1 MIVWSSDVC
10 SPYLRDQRI
19 DHRQQQCCR
28 GVAITRVQRMLDRLL
43 AVVVVGIPLRNAAM
57 ALAQFIGAGFRR
69 GARDQ
74 ELAKQV
80 VESKPGAVEVGDRKS
95 VVSGKSVSVRVGRG
109 GRRRIK

>member
-1 MIVWSSDVC
+1 
-10 SPYLRDQRI
+10 
-19 DHRQQQCCR
+19 
-28 GVAITRVQRMLDRLL
+28 MLDRLL

-80 VESKPGAVEVGDRKS
+80 VESKPGAVEVGPTEEQAGTLDLGQSFGPIGRIAD
-95 VVSGKSVSVRVGRG
+95 VLDEPRAELVRHAELPRSDEHTSEIQSLK
-109 GRRRIK
+109 RIS